1 MKQQNLFSLFL
12 PKITRTNG
20 VNPRL
25 FFDQPISENA
35 SPHSHPQLLHQRFR
49 LGPVKKWRVETLKEV
64 GKKKDT
70 TYFFWLFC
78 GYWNSST
85 SCWRLEPLFL
95 IQRTSSVVPV
105 HLHGMR
111 RSKSFELGH
120 KGVGR
125 GIPFLIDS
133 TVDLSA
139 TLTTILL
146 QPSVCP
152 RET

>member
-25 FFDQPISENA
+25 FFWPTHQWKRLAPQPSSAAPPTLPPGTCQKMACRN
-35 SPHSHPQLLHQRFR
+35 PQRGGQKERHDIFLLTLLWILKLFYIV
-49 LGPVKKWRVETLKEV
+49 LETRA
-64 GKKKDT
+64 T
-70 TYFFWLFC
+70 
-78 GYWNSST
+78 
-85 SCWRLEPLFL
+85 FL

-105 HLHGMR
+105 HLHGMS

-120 KGVGR
+120 KGVAR

-133 TVDLSA
+133 TVDLSTTSA
-139 TLTTILL
+139 TILL
-146 QPSVCP
+146 HPSVCP